1 MPPPHPKK
9 RKLGASS
16 TTPAVA
22 EIVFDTDAR
31 QDYLSGF
38 HKRKLQRAKHA
49 QEIAEKKAKEE
60 KREQRRKI
68 REDRRA
74 EFERAIEENKAM
86 MREINS
92 TAADSEDG
100 SSSGS
105 EEDEDEEWE
114 GIAEPPPVDYEAE
127 YIDEDKYTT
136 VTVEELDP
144 SKEGLRKAHDGE
156 GEGGGESGGEE
167 VEKKKEEEGSKLKK
181 KRPWANKNNT
191 DKPKRKKKKFRYE
204 NKAERRVTKL
214 KERSGNKRQAK
225 ERRGK

>member
-9 RKLGASS
+9 RKLGAS
-16 TTPAVA
+16 TPAVA

-38 HKRKLQRAKHA
+38 HKRKVQRAKHA

-74 EFERAIEENKAM
+74 EFERAIEENKAV
-86 MREINS
+86 MREISN
-92 TAADSEDG
+92 TAADLEDG

-105 EEDEDEEWE
+105 EEDEDGEWQ
-114 GIAEPPPVDYEAE
+114 GIAEPPPIDYEAE

-144 SKEGLRKAHDGE
+144 SKEGLRKAHNGE
-156 GEGGGESGGEE
+156 GEGEGEGEGDEAE
-167 VEKKKEEEGSKLKK
+167 VQEEKKKEEGSKPK
-181 KRPWANKNNT
+181 KRPWAKNNT
-191 DKPKRKKKKFRYE
+191 DKPKKKKKKFRYE